1 MLYLVQFIALLATT
15 FCAGAAVYV
24 NLVEH
29 PARMGCSTEAAAKVW
44 ATSHKRAA
52 IMQGSLAGVGSLASL
67 VAWLLGAGQEWLVG
81 GLLILAVSPV
91 TLLVIEPTNKR
102 LLESGRDLASS
113 ETRQLLVK
121 WGQLHAIR
129 SLLCVVASVIFA
141 WQLVWA

>member
-1 MLYLVQFIALLATT
+1 MLPLVQFIALLATA

-29 PARMGCSTEAAAKVW
+29 PARMKCSTEVAATVW
-44 ATSHKRAA
+44 APSHKRAA
-52 IMQGSLAGVGSLASL
+52 IMQASLVGVGSLAGL
-67 VAWLLGAGQEWLVG
+67 VAWLLGAGQGWLVG
-81 GLLILAVSPV
+81 ALLILAAIPV
-91 TLLVIEPTNKR
+91 TLLVIVPINKR

-129 SLLCVVASVIFA
+129 SLLCVVASVIFT
-141 WQLVWA
+141 WKLVGA